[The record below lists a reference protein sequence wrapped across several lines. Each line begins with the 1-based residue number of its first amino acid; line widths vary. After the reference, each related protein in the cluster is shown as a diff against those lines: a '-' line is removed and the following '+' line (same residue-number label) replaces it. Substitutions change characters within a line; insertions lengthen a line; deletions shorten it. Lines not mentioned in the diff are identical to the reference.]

1 MTETRR
7 AVPKGAALFIFL
19 HADPL
24 CTQAPPRRS
33 SFSAAR
39 MAAGPCSGHLISSRT
54 SIQRRTFPRIHA
66 RPFVTFPRDL
76 RHGRR
81 LQPEHL
87 SRRPPAPCAHRC
99 VSSQRDR
106 HSEELATARAARRKV
121 VPEDQASARLLHDRH
136 GAGIRRSNVPSA
148 FRGVKKQPAVFRR
161 SACVHCRGTSA
172 PPFNSVQVSGCAR
185 KPGCGCGRRESC
197 GTAG

>member
-54 SIQRRTFPRIHA
+54 SIQRRTIPRIHA

-87 SRRPPAPCAHRC
+87 SRRPPLPALIAASPPN
-99 VSSQRDR
+99 VIV
-106 HSEELATARAARRKV
+106 TARN
-121 VPEDQASARLLHDRH
+121 SRLHVLHAGKSSLKIKHLHDSFM
-136 GAGIRRSNVPSA
+136 IVMVPASDDQT
-148 FRGVKKQPAVFRR
+148 FRPLSEA
-161 SACVHCRGTSA
+161 
-172 PPFNSVQVSGCAR
+172 
-185 KPGCGCGRRESC
+185 
-197 GTAG
+197 